1 MIATV
6 WTPKAKL
13 IDRIN
18 MQITKKE
25 RLYLIHLLIKISQ
38 MPHRQTNHMSRR
50 NKQTRKL
57 SLTKKIQELQELKGR
72 EITNRMLTPKLNRQV
87 SDYRVDRMKK
97 EN

>member
-1 MIATV
+1 
-6 WTPKAKL
+6 
-13 IDRIN
+13 
-18 MQITKKE
+18 
-25 RLYLIHLLIKISQ
+25 
-38 MPHRQTNHMSRR
+38 MSRR
-50 NKQTRKL
+50 NKLTRKL